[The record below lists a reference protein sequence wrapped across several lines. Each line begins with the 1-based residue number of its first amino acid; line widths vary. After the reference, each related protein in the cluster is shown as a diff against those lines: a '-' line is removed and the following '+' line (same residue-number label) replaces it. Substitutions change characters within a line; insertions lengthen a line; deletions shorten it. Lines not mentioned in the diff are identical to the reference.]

1 MQEETTMKLIALIL
15 ILLVAALAGLE
26 MVTANLGPRDAA
38 GQSPPMRFDEVVRD
52 DFFAGFRGDSARL
65 AQGMKRCEEEL
76 AKNPRHAQALVWHG
90 SGLSFQAGEA
100 SRRGDLVAASELS
113 QRGHREMNEA
123 VALAPTDA
131 VVLILRA
138 VTLTAASRA
147 LRDPA
152 RARAAL
158 ETAVGDFESTL
169 RIQAPIFKDLPEHPR
184 GELLGGLADG
194 WYRLGNEDRA
204 RRYLARIVAEV
215 PGSTY
220 ADAAQRWL
228 EHTPLRGGPG
238 LTCLGCHE

>member
-1 MQEETTMKLIALIL
+1 MMKLIAIIL
-15 ILLVAALAGLE
+15 IMLVTTLAGLE
-26 MVTANLGPRDAA
+26 MVTARLGPRDAA

-52 DFFAGFRGDSARL
+52 DFFAGLRGDSERL
-65 AQGMKRCEEEL
+65 GRGMKRCEEEL
-76 AKNPRHAQALVWHG
+76 AKDPRHAQALVWHG
-90 SGLSFQAGEA
+90 SGLSFRAGEA
-100 SRRGDLVAASELS
+100 ARRGDLVAAGELS

-123 VALAPTDA
+123 VALAPTDV

-138 VTLTAASRA
+138 VTLTAASRG

-158 ETAVGDFESTL
+158 ETAVADFESTL
-169 RIQAPIFKDLPEHPR
+169 QIQAPIFKDLPEHPK

-204 RRYLARIVAEV
+204 RGYLTRIAADI

-220 ADAAQRWL
+220 ADAAQKWL
-228 EHTPLRGGPG
+228 EHKPLRGGPG
-238 LTCLGCHE
+238 LTCMGCHE